1 MEPMFRI
8 ARFLGVNGTLDGGK
22 SAGRRYL
29 LPGAGAGR
37 LFGFL
42 HRGRMSSE
50 FLSDVKSPGRPG
62 EILVRRG
69 GGRMLS

>member
-1 MEPMFRI
+1 MFRI
-8 ARFLGVNGTLDGGK
+8 GQFFGINRTLDGGS
-22 SAGRRYL
+22 SAGRRYT
-29 LPGAGAGR
+29 LPGAGPGR
-37 LFGFL
+37 LLGLF

-50 FLSDVKSPGRPG
+50 FLSDVKPPGRAG

>member
-1 MEPMFRI
+1 MFRI
-8 ARFLGVNGTLDGGK
+8 GHFFGITRMLDGGTD
-22 SAGRRYL
+22 AGRRYT
-29 LPGAGAGR
+29 LPGAGPGR
-37 LFGFL
+37 LPGFL

-50 FLSDVKSPGRPG
+50 FLSDVKSPGRAG